1 VQHLAWSPD
10 GASLAYDTDTSIWR
24 VDLATETPV
33 RLTTDDPS
41 HGVESWQP
49 SWSPDGNTIAYSRF
63 QTCFRCTA
71 IWLINSDGTSPRQI
85 YDDGNFQATASSST
99 RTPASAASTSPA
111 KTAPT
116 RAGSHEPADTSRP
129 ARRRRADEPAG

>member
-1 VQHLAWSPD
+1 M
-10 GASLAYDTDTSIWR
+10 
-24 VDLATETPV
+24 

-41 HGVESWQP
+41 HDVESWQP

-85 YDDGNFQATASSST
+85 YDTFQARRPIFSPDGT
-99 RTPASAASTSPA
+99 RLAL
-111 KTAPT
+111 
-116 RAGSHEPADTSRP
+116 R
-129 ARRRRADEPAG
+129 